1 MLCLFGI
8 QLQAQQLTY
17 YDASCFPL
25 LGKATQDTGARY
37 ERLPDSLKNIS
48 RSPLWNLSRNSAG
61 MAIRFRSNST
71 RIALKWENLFNN
83 HMNHMTDTG
92 VKGLDLYCWESNGK
106 WRFVNSARPN
116 GKTNQATIIANMQPQ
131 EREYMLYLPLYDGLV
146 SLSTL
151 NPQLHSRSATYK
163 RNGLLIRKTAIKSSR
178 PFQCAYYP
186 LTP

>member
-1 MLCLFGI
+1 MLCLFGS
-8 QLQAQQLTY
+8 QLQAQQMTY
-17 YDASCFPL
+17 HDASCFPL

-106 WRFVNSARPN
+106 PMNW
-116 GKTNQATIIANMQPQ
+116 Q
-131 EREYMLYLPLYDGLV
+131 REP
-146 SLSTL
+146 S
-151 NPQLHSRSATYK
+151 
-163 RNGLLIRKTAIKSSR
+163 
-178 PFQCAYYP
+178 
-186 LTP
+186 

>member
-37 ERLPDSLKNIS
+37 ERLPNSLKNIS
-48 RSPLWNLSRNSAG
+48 RPPLWNLSRNSAG

-83 HMNHMTDTG
+83 HMNHMTDVGIKVLTYIVG
-92 VKGLDLYCWESNGK
+92 KGTVNGDLST
-106 WRFVNSARPN
+106 VPD
-116 GKTNQATIIANMQPQ
+116 QQ
-131 EREYMLYLPLYDGLV
+131 EKQIKLPLSPICSPKKGNICYIFLFMTDLCHC
-146 SLSTL
+146 L
-151 NPQLHSRSATYK
+151 
-163 RNGLLIRKTAIKSSR
+163 
-178 PFQCAYYP
+178 
-186 LTP
+186 